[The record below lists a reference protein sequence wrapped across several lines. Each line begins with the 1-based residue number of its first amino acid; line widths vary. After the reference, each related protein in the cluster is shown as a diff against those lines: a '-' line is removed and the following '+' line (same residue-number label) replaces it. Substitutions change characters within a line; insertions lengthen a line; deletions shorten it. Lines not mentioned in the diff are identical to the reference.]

1 MSIHDNDFLKG
12 KIEELTEMQDN
23 ISKEKLKAKLQL
35 SMQKTVSNLTE
46 FQNSVI
52 TTSNSLSLS
61 ELLQLYIQLEK
72 ILEDVHAIRRKY
84 NL

>member
-1 MSIHDNDFLKG
+1 MSIHDNDFLKN

-35 SMQKTVSNLTE
+35 STQKIVSNLTE